1 MALTVLQA
9 AYPFAPVGRDSVGG
23 AEQILAACDE
33 AVVGAGYRSIVV
45 ACEGSQVK
53 GTLISVPPVSRA
65 DDLGARAEAH
75 AKHKRAIEA
84 AISRFGV
91 DLVHCH
97 GIDFD
102 CYLPDEGTTV
112 LVTLHLDL
120 ASYDKSALSPQR
132 AGTFFNCVSL
142 SQYARCPKIRNL
154 LPPVENGVD
163 TERLRRDP
171 EVQRTHALVLA
182 RICPEKGVHLAIEAA
197 KKADIDL
204 VIAGEVFPYADHQHY
219 FTQQVKPRLDD
230 RRVFVGPVGF
240 EAKRKLLQS
249 ARCLLVPSLIDET
262 SSLVAME
269 ALACGTPVIAFRRGA
284 LPEIIENGV
293 TGALVEN
300 VEDMAAAI
308 GHLAF
313 YQTAACAR
321 AAQRRFSAARMKRRY
336 IGLYEH
342 LAAEKSAAQRIQR
355 AAS

>member
-1 MALTVLQA
+1 MTLTVLQV

-23 AEQILAACDE
+23 AEQILAACNE
-33 AVVGAGYRSIVV
+33 AVVSAGYRSIVI

-53 GTLISVPPVSRA
+53 GDLISVPAVSRA
-65 DDLGARAEAH
+65 DDAGTRAEAH
-75 AKHKRAIEA
+75 ANHRSAIEA

-97 GIDFD
+97 GIDFAD
-102 CYLPDEGTTV
+102 YLPNEGPTV
-112 LVTLHLDL
+112 LVTLHLDP
-120 ASYDKSALSPQR
+120 ASYDRNALAPR
-132 AGTFFNCVSL
+132 RGGTFFNCVSQ
-142 SQYARCPKIRNL
+142 SQHARCPKIRNL

-163 TERLRRDP
+163 VEWLRPDP

-182 RICPEKGVHLAIEAA
+182 RICPEKGVHLAMEAA

-219 FTQQVKPRLDD
+219 FTQQVKPSLDD
-230 RRVFVGPVGF
+230 RRVFVGPVGL

-284 LPEIIENGV
+284 LSEIVADGL
-293 TGALVEN
+293 TGALVDH
-300 VEDMAAAI
+300 VEEMAAAI
-308 GHLAF
+308 RHVAF
-313 YQTAACAR
+313 YR
-321 AAQRRFSAARMKRRY
+321 AAVCVSAARRRFNAARMKRAY
-336 IGLYEH
+336 IGAYEH
-342 LAAEKSAAQRIQR
+342 LIAPKPVAQCIKR

>member
-1 MALTVLQA
+1 MALTVLQV

-53 GTLISVPPVSRA
+53 GTLISVPLVSRA
-65 DDLGARAEAH
+65 DDLEARAEAH

-84 AISRFGV
+84 AISRFV
-91 DLVHCH
+91 IDLVHCH

-120 ASYDKSALSPQR
+120 ASYDKSALSSQR
-132 AGTFFNCVSL
+132 GGTFFNCVSL
-142 SQYARCPKIRNL
+142 SQHARCPKIRNL

-163 TERLRRDP
+163 TERLRPDP

-204 VIAGEVFPYADHQHY
+204 VIAGEVFAYADHQHY
-219 FTQQVKPRLDD
+219 FTQQVKPRLDE

-249 ARCLLVPSLIDET
+249 ARCLLVPSLINET

-269 ALACGTPVIAFRRGA
+269 ALACSTPVIAFRRGA
-284 LPEIIENGV
+284 LPEVVEHGV

-300 VEDMAAAI
+300 VEEMAAAI

-342 LAAEKSAAQRIQR
+342 LAAEKSAARRIER

>member
-1 MALTVLQA
+1 MALTVLQV

-33 AVVGAGYRSIVV
+33 AVVGAGYRSIVI
-45 ACEGSQVK
+45 ACEGSQVE
-53 GTLISVPPVSRA
+53 GALISVPAVSCA
-65 DDLGARAEAH
+65 DDLRARAEAH
-75 AKHKRAIEA
+75 AKHKGAIEA

-102 CYLPDEGTTV
+102 AYLPNEGTTV
-112 LVTLHLDL
+112 LVTLHLDP
-120 ASYDKSALSPQR
+120 ASYDRNALSPKG
-132 AGTFFNCVSL
+132 AGTFFNCVSR
-142 SQYARCPKIRNL
+142 SQHARCPKIRNL
-154 LPPVENGVD
+154 LPPIENGVD
-163 TERLRRDP
+163 TERLRPDT

-182 RICPEKGVHLAIEAA
+182 RICPEKGVHLAIDAA

-230 RRVFVGPVGF
+230 RRVFVGPAGF

-284 LPEIIENGV
+284 LPEILENGV

-300 VEDMAAAI
+300 VEEMAAAI

-336 IGLYEH
+336 IRVYEH
-342 LAAEKSAAQRIQR
+342 LAAQKSAAQRIER

>member
-1 MALTVLQA
+1 MTLTVLQVA
-9 AYPFAPVGRDSVGG
+9 FPFAPVGRDSVGG

-33 AVVGAGYRSIVV
+33 AVVTAGSRSIVV
-45 ACEGSQVK
+45 ACEGSRVAGQ
-53 GTLISVPPVSRA
+53 LISVPVIARA
-65 DDLGARAEAH
+65 DDPSARATAH
-75 AKHKRAIEA
+75 ADHKRTIESAIFM
-84 AISRFGV
+84 FGV
-91 DLVHCH
+91 DVVHCH
-97 GIDFD
+97 GVDFD
-102 CYLPDEGTTV
+102 AYLPEEGTNV
-112 LVTLHLDL
+112 LVTLHLDP
-120 ASYDKSALSPQR
+120 ANYDKSALSPKR
-132 AGTFFNCVSL
+132 IGTFFNCVS
-142 SQYARCPKIRNL
+142 QHQHARCEKALHL
-154 LPPVENGVD
+154 LPPIENGVD
-163 TERLRRDP
+163 TERLRPDP

-230 RRVFVGPVGF
+230 RRVFVGPAGL

-269 ALACGTPVIAFRRGA
+269 ALACGAPVIAFRRGA
-284 LPEIIENGV
+284 LPEIVENGV
-293 TGALVEN
+293 TGALVDN
-300 VEDMAAAI
+300 VEEMAAAI

-336 IGLYEH
+336 IRVYEH
-342 LAAEKSAAQRIQR
+342 LAAQKSAAQRIER

>member
-1 MALTVLQA
+1 MALTVLQV

-33 AVVGAGYRSIVV
+33 AVVGAGYRSIVI
-45 ACEGSQVK
+45 ACEGSQVE
-53 GTLISVPPVSRA
+53 GALISVPAVSCA
-65 DDLGARAEAH
+65 DDLRARAEAH
-75 AKHKRAIEA
+75 AKHKGAIEA

-102 CYLPDEGTTV
+102 AYLPNEGTTV
-112 LVTLHLDL
+112 LVTLHLDP
-120 ASYDKSALSPQR
+120 ASYDRNALSPKG
-132 AGTFFNCVSL
+132 AGTFFNCVSR
-142 SQYARCPKIRNL
+142 SQHARCPKIRNL
-154 LPPVENGVD
+154 LPPIENGVD
-163 TERLRRDP
+163 TERLRPDP

-182 RICPEKGVHLAIEAA
+182 RICPEKGVHLAIDAA

-230 RRVFVGPVGF
+230 RRVFVGPAGF

-284 LPEIIENGV
+284 LPEIVENGV
-293 TGALVEN
+293 TGALVGN
-300 VEDMAAAI
+300 VEEMAAAI

-336 IGLYEH
+336 IGVYEH
-342 LAAEKSAAQRIQR
+342 LAAQKWAAQRIKR